1 MKSFLTYLLTENAPP
16 MDPQVLAELDSLRAM
31 RINLENDNY
40 GFRSQIGTQQ
50 EEISKLQM
58 TLTQRNSELDEVR
71 SSLKGALDKNKKLS
85 DNLNSMEK
93 KNSSSS
99 GQFEVSIISRVTTIS
114 KISK

>member
-1 MKSFLTYLLTENAPP
+1 
-16 MDPQVLAELDSLRAM
+16 MDPTLYAELETLRS
-31 RINLENDNY
+31 IKFTLESEMNGARN
-40 GFRSQIGTQQ
+40 QIQTQA

-71 SSLKGALDKNKKLS
+71 SSLKGALDQNKKLS

-99 GQFEVSIISRVTTIS
+99 GQFEVRITR
-114 KISK
+114 

>member
-1 MKSFLTYLLTENAPP
+1 MNEIICDGFCLLESAPP
-16 MDPQVLAELDSLRAM
+16 MDPNVFGEIETLRG
-31 RINLENDNY
+31 IKLNLENENY
-40 GFRSQIGTQQ
+40 GFRNQIGTQQ

-99 GQFEVSIISRVTTIS
+99 GQFEVRITR
-114 KISK
+114 